1 MERFAFNFYIDS
13 LISVRQSSILS
24 KLNDANHEE
33 ARFLFISSTFSFESL
48 NTVYSEKD
56 LLNCCDY

>member
-1 MERFAFNFYIDS
+1 MERFAFNFFIDS
-13 LISVRQSSILS
+13 LISLRQSSILP

-48 NTVYSEKD
+48 NIF
-56 LLNCCDY
+56 

>member
-1 MERFAFNFYIDS
+1 MERFVFNFFSDS
-13 LISVRQSSILS
+13 LISLRQSILS

-48 NTVYSEKD
+48 NIF
-56 LLNCCDY
+56 